1 MDWEEGKM
9 QYIGYKKIKGT
20 ITVIT
25 GLHIGGS
32 TVGLEIGGKDNP
44 IIKHPVTKEP
54 YIPGSSLKGKMRS
67 LLELH
72 LDKHNDPSIRGWGA
86 VHTCADSECP
96 VCVIF
101 GSSADEST
109 NGPTRLVVRDAI
121 LDDAYKKEQKRKDS
135 NWTALDLT
143 ESKYENSINRITARA
158 NPRNFER
165 VVPGAK
171 FSFEMIYRVFKRH
184 DEKNTDGSELKD
196 ENFFKNVLTGLK
208 LIENDALGGAGSR
221 GCGQVEFKIEIG
233 NGHPKSLADIKF
245 SDIKTSFI
253 EKRE

>member
-1 MDWEEGKM
+1 M
-9 QYIGYKKIKGT
+9 QYIGYKKIEGT

-44 IIKHPVTKEP
+44 IIKHPTTKEP

-72 LDKHNDPSIRGWGA
+72 LGKHNDPVVRGE
-86 VHTCADSECP
+86 VHTCAESNCP

-121 LDDAYKKEQKRKDS
+121 LDDAYKEEQKRKNN
-135 NWTALDLT
+135 NWTVLDLT

-196 ENFFKNVLTGLK
+196 ENLFENVLTGLK

-221 GCGQVEFKIEIG
+221 GCGQVEFMIKDD
-233 NGHPKSLADIKF
+233 NGSLMPLADIKA
-245 SDIKTSFI
+245 SNIQTILIKTS
-253 EKRE
+253 E

>member
-1 MDWEEGKM
+1 M
-9 QYIGYKKIKGT
+9 QYIGYKKIEGT
-20 ITVIT
+20 ITTVT
-25 GLHIGGS
+25 GLHIGGGS
-32 TVGLEIGGKDNP
+32 GGLEIGGRDNP
-44 IIKHPVTKEP
+44 IIRNPVTKEP
-54 YIPGSSLKGKMRS
+54 YMPGSSLKGKMRS

-72 LDKHNDPSIRGWGA
+72 LGKHNDPTVAGWGN
-86 VHTCADSECP
+86 VHTCADPQCP

-121 LDDAYKKEQKRKDS
+121 LDDKYKDNQKLKDS

-184 DEKNTDGSELKD
+184 DENGNSELQD
-196 ENFFKNVLTGLK
+196 EKNFKHVLTGLK

-221 GCGQVEFKIEIG
+221 GCGQVKFEIELG
-233 NGHPKSLADIKF
+233 NGQMKSLADIEP
-245 SDIKTSFI
+245 SDIETISI
-253 EKRE
+253 